1 MEWSV
6 RISMDTKNQMTNEQT
21 FFIDGYWHDTLPE
34 NIDIDGFDKF
44 DFKDC
49 TQPEELWLDPAAQK
63 DLNCIHKWLADE
75 YISKMFDDF
84 EMKQCAMWS
93 GVDEGSRN
101 WHNDYEDGD
110 SFNSNILIYL
120 DDNTKAN
127 GNNIQVRTGD
137 YHFTLYPKRRD
148 FVWLNQKKCFQHRA
162 QHLSGTRRVLSF
174 EYLIPALF

>member
-1 MEWSV
+1 
-6 RISMDTKNQMTNEQT
+6 MDLLNFFLHGYVHSTDKNLAIER
-21 FFIDGYWHDTLPE
+21 
-34 NIDIDGFDKF
+34 FDKATF
-44 DFKDC
+44 TDCSTLKDDVDV
-49 TQPEELWLDPAAQK
+49 QRADPEYAPTLNKLHKYLGETYIAQ
-63 DLNCIHKWLADE
+63 LFDE
-75 YISKMFDDF
+75 YTLT
-84 EMKQCAMWS
+84 QCAMWS